1 MINNSLLLLFNVYWA
16 MEVVMSDLLDM
27 VHVEYLYEV
36 RLPAVVLG
44 EADHAQDALVP
55 GGVSWPVVR

>member
-1 MINNSLLLLFNVYWA
+1 
-16 MEVVMSDLLDM
+16 M

-55 GGVSWPVVR
+55 GGVSGPVVRQIELHHRHAQALVLPVTVQQALP